1 MAQIRSDF
9 ALALTAISSER
20 GIEPEVII
28 DSIRQAIQAALRR
41 DFDIAEEDIDAY
53 EVAVDGETGAISVK
67 KDGKD
72 ATPAGFGRIA
82 AQVAK
87 QVILQ
92 RVREAEK
99 DAIISEYEGKID
111 SMITG
116 MVLRFDG
123 PHVVV
128 DIGRGQA
135 LMPTDQAIANEY
147 YRLNQRIAVYILE
160 IRETYKGKA
169 IIVSRAV
176 PELVKEL
183 FAREVPEV
191 GSGAVEI
198 VAIAREAGHRTKLA
212 VKSTQDGVDPVGS
225 CVGQKG
231 VRVQAVINELN
242 GEKIDIVEYSDKID
256 EYIASALAPAENLS
270 VTIDED
276 NKQATIVVPED
287 QLSLAIGKGGQNA
300 RLAAKLTGYKIDLK
314 GDGETKV
321 AVSTTGQEEFELD
334 SLGLSSKIRN
344 HLLEKGITTVK
355 ALEAKHEK
363 MEDEIRE
370 VDDRGPVEIVKA
382 IARFYKRADQAKEE
396 ADRLKRYQDEKA
408 AEEKERGKK

>member
-1 MAQIRSDF
+1 MSQIKSEF
-9 ALALTAISSER
+9 ALALMAICTER
-20 GIEPEVII
+20 GIDPAVVL
-28 DSIRQAIQAALRR
+28 DSIKQAIVAALKR
-41 DFDIAEEDIDAY
+41 DLGIEDDEAMAAY
-53 EVAVDGETGAISVK
+53 EVTVNPDTGAIDIK

-87 QVILQ
+87 QVIMQ

-99 DAIISEYEGKID
+99 DAIIADYTDKLGT
-111 SMITG
+111 MVTG

-135 LMPTDQAIANEY
+135 IMPPAEAIANEF
-147 YRLNQRIAVYILE
+147 YRLNQRIAVYIKE

-169 IIVSRAV
+169 IVVSRSA

-191 GSGAVEI
+191 GAGAVEI
-198 VAIAREAGHRTKLA
+198 VGLAREAGHRTKLA

-242 GEKIDIVEYSDKID
+242 GEKIDIIEYSEDPK
-256 EYIASALAPAENLS
+256 EFVAAALAPAEGLS
-270 VTIDED
+270 VEIDD
-276 NKQATIVVPED
+276 KKKKAVVVVPDD

-300 RLAAKLTGYKIDLK
+300 RLAAKLTGYHIDIK
-314 GDGETKV
+314 GSGAGNV
-321 AVSTTGQEEFELD
+321 AVSVSGKEEFEID
-334 SLGLSSKIRN
+334 ELGLSSKIRN
-344 HLLEKGITTVK
+344 TLLELKVTTVGD
-355 ALEAKHEK
+355 LESKLAELKPTILEL
-363 MEDEIRE
+363 DP
-370 VDDRGPVEIVKA
+370 RGPEEVEKA
-382 IARFYKRADQAKEE
+382 IARWHKKKDMAKEE
-396 ADRLKRYQDEKA
+396 AEKLARYEAERA
-408 AEEKERGKK
+408 AEGK

>member
-1 MAQIRSDF
+1 MAQIRSEF
-9 ALALTAISSER
+9 ALALMAICAER
-20 GIEPEVII
+20 GIDKDVVI
-28 DSIRQAIQAALRR
+28 DSIKQAIQAALRR
-41 DFDIAEEDIDAY
+41 DFGIAEEEIDQY
-53 EVAVDGETGAISVK
+53 EVTVNEETGAIAVV

-99 DAIISEYEGKID
+99 DAIITDYSEKLGT
-111 SMITG
+111 MVTG
-116 MVLRFDG
+116 MVLRFEG

-135 LMPTDQAIANEY
+135 LMPTQEAIANEY
-147 YRLNQRIAVYILE
+147 YRLNQRIAVFIKE

-169 IIVSRAV
+169 IIVSRAA

-191 GSGAVEI
+191 SSGAVEI
-198 VAIAREAGHRTKLA
+198 VAIAREAGHRTKLS
-212 VKSTQDGVDPVGS
+212 VKSTADGVDPVGS

-242 GEKIDIVEYSDKID
+242 GEKVDIIEYSDDIK
-256 EYIASALAPAENLS
+256 EYIASALAPAEELK
-270 VTIDED
+270 VAVDED
-276 NKQATIVVPED
+276 KRKATVTVPDE

-314 GDGETKV
+314 GDGSAKV
-321 AVSTTGQEEFELD
+321 ALSTTGEEEFELD
-334 SLGLSSKIRN
+334 RLGLSSKIRN
-344 HLLEKGITTVK
+344 HLLDKGITKVK
-355 ALEAKHEK
+355 ELEHKLA
-363 MEDEIRE
+363 DIRE
-370 VDDRGPVEIVKA
+370 ELKEIDDRGPDEVDKA
-382 IARFYKRADQAKEE
+382 IVRFYKRLDQAKEE
-396 ADRLKRYQDEKA
+396 AERLKRYQEEQA
-408 AEEKERGKK
+408 AEEAQA